1 MCVIPPQ
8 VAVIVI
14 VRVPV
19 AALDVVLIFIV
30 EVPDPGA
37 AIEDGLNVIVSLL
50 SSPVAERLIGE
61 LKLPDAT
68 VLIATLPELPRT
80 IEIDVGEAESVNA
93 AGEDDVIV
101 NEIVAVCV
109 IPPPVPLILIG

>member
-1 MCVIPPQ
+1 MPPP

-37 AIEDGLNVIVSLL
+37 AIDVGVKVIVSRL
-50 SSPVAERLIGE
+50 SCPDAERLIGE
-61 LKLPDAT
+61 LKLPEAT
-68 VLIATLPELPRT
+68 VVIVTLPELPRT
-80 IEIDVGEAESVNA
+80 IDSDVGEAESVKA
-93 AGEDDVIV
+93 AGDDDVTV
-101 NEIVAVCV
+101 RERVAVCV
-109 IPPPVPLILIG
+109 IPPPVPVIVIA